1 MAVASKGRVVS
12 EDATLDAFVDPESAD
27 GQPPSDGDA
36 DDSSSAEADTGPD
49 GSVTNADAAESMT
62 GVEQPDAVDSDT
74 ESDATSSDTEST
86 ECVES
91 VAVTSTWSDAA
102 ACADCGETVPRLWQD
117 GGVRV
122 CAGCKSWRTTGEE
135 PCDR

>member
-12 EDATLDAFVDPESAD
+12 EDATLDAFVEPESAD
-27 GQPPSDGDA
+27 DQASSDA
-36 DDSSSAEADTGPD
+36 DDSSSVEADAGGAEA
-49 GSVTNADAAESMT
+49 VTDADAAESVPG
-62 GVEQPDAVDSDT
+62 GVRSDPADDGEADAPADDG
-74 ESDATSSDTEST
+74 ESAEA
-86 ECVES
+86 VETLS
-91 VAVTSTWSDAA
+91 VTSTWSDAA